1 MPQRRNTKRR
11 EPHKNGR
18 MTKRRVSRKNGGR
31 TKRRVSRK
39 NRRTKRRVSRKNRR
53 SRKTRR
59 VVRKNQ
65 RGGQFTVGNL
75 VMLGTLGLWFSGE
88 LDDLL
93 VGPLTG
99 LRSKE
104 VKKVLKKRKRSLK
117 KELNISSPLDKAHD
131 ALSDVFK

>member
-1 MPQRRNTKRR
+1 MPQRRNTLRR
-11 EPHKNGR
+11 DPHKNGR
-18 MTKRRVSRKNGGR
+18 MTKRQIARKNGGR

-39 NRRTKRRVSRKNRR
+39 NRR
-53 SRKTRR
+53 TRR

-104 VKKVLKKRKRSLK
+104 VKKVLKKGKRSLK
-117 KELNISSPLDKAHD
+117 KELNISSPIDKAHD
-131 ALSDVFK
+131 VLSGVFK

>member
-1 MPQRRNTKRR
+1 MPQRRNTQRR
-11 EPHKNGR
+11 DPHKNGR

-39 NRRTKRRVSRKNRR
+39 NGGRTKRRVSRKNRR
-53 SRKTRR
+53 TRR

-104 VKKVLKKRKRSLK
+104 VKKVLKKGKRSLK

>member
-1 MPQRRNTKRR
+1 MPQRRNTQRR
-11 EPHKNGR
+11 DPHKNGR

-39 NRRTKRRVSRKNRR
+39 NRR
-53 SRKTRR
+53 TRR

-104 VKKVLKKRKRSLK
+104 VKKVLKKGKRSLK
-117 KELNISSPLDKAHD
+117 KELKISSPLDKAHD
-131 ALSDVFK
+131 ALSGVFK